1 MIDERL
7 QAAQE
12 CTFESRLSRGRA
24 LGYFQ
29 RALKVDPANEQT
41 QAMVAKL
48 TSLGIVPVD
57 EDGSIDI
64 SNSQDTTQDDSSS

>member
-1 MIDERL
+1 M
-7 QAAQE
+7 
-12 CTFESRLSRGRA
+12 
-24 LGYFQ
+24 GYFQ

>member
-1 MIDERL
+1 MI
-7 QAAQE
+7 
-12 CTFESRLSRGRA
+12 ESHLSRGRA

-29 RALKVDPANEQT
+29 RALKVDPTNEQT

-64 SNSQDTTQDDSSS
+64 SNSQDTTQDDSSSM